1 MNIHSMNFARRLRSD
16 NMNRPTRRC
25 AQLAES
31 RYNGGLKTNAA
42 ALAAF
47 AVASL
52 LGSCE
57 PRPSVAR
64 AVAEIV
70 TREGATFIV
79 VEPQAYY
86 LRLCDAGEYPLGG
99 DPDGTGLRAAVAS
112 KPGSTSG
119 DEIPWSAID
128 SIVFSVP
135 EGDLSGELGGQ
146 FCNRPASI
154 SATVRLKDG
163 SKDHKQLID
172 TTDRGIEGQTARGGI
187 VIPIRDIARLK
198 MIDDRKWAWAARTGN
213 DAGKVTD
220 MSVRIS
226 KRTGEVREA
235 INPETFLGY
244 EKRIG
249 NRELSTPVE
258 DRYGFPAVMDGA
270 RILIPW
276 DVLKRVDIRIV
287 NSGHPL
293 AEGDAPLAAHL
304 VFSDGHGE
312 DVGVR
317 NCDIDGVPID
327 DIMRIDI
334 AAKSPARPK

>member
-1 MNIHSMNFARRLRSD
+1 MNIRSRHFALWLGSD
-16 NMNRPTRRC
+16 NMNRPT
-25 AQLAES
+25 S
-31 RYNGGLKTNAA
+31 RHAASVGGRFNRGPQRLGPV
-42 ALAAF
+42 LAAF
-47 AVASL
+47 AVVSL
-52 LGSCE
+52 LAGCE
-57 PRPSVAR
+57 PRPVVTR
-64 AVAEIV
+64 AVAEIT

-86 LRLCDAGEYPLGG
+86 LRLCDAGEYPLSG
-99 DPDGTGLRAAVAS
+99 DPDGTGLRAVVAR

-128 SIVFSVP
+128 SIVFSEP

-146 FCNRPASI
+146 FCDGPASI

-163 SKDHKQLID
+163 SKSRKQLID

-187 VIPIRDIARLK
+187 VIPIRAIASLK
-198 MIDDRKWAWAARTGN
+198 MIEDRNWAWAAGIGN
-213 DAGKVTD
+213 DAGKAID
-220 MSVRIS
+220 MELRIT
-226 KRTGEVREA
+226 KRTGEVRNV

-244 EKRIG
+244 EKRNG
-249 NRELSTPVE
+249 DRSLSTPVE
-258 DRYGFPAVMDGA
+258 DRYGFPAVMVGA

-276 DVLKRVDIRIV
+276 DMLRRVEIRIV
-287 NSGHPL
+287 NGGQTL
-293 AEGDAPLAAHL
+293 AAGDAPLAAHM

-317 NCDIDGVPID
+317 DCDIDGVPID
-327 DIMRIDI
+327 DIARIDI